1 MKKPGFTIIELLTV
15 VAVIAILMGIV
26 TTAASSSLRASRR
39 SRASNLCKIVQ
50 VGLSTYYA
58 QNDKWPISS
67 LNNDPMARNAEGP
80 GYRAD
85 PSIYGLTMS
94 ETHDAVRML
103 VNETKKGNPLIDV
116 SGLFVSMA
124 DGRHNQRCQGA
135 DFLAA
140 ATISGM
146 SKAKSA
152 VSADLN
158 NGRRMTVSQMKFGY
172 PEESRGY
179 FRHFKMLYSIPGD
192 DITVTVQDTDSTKAN
207 FYDQ

>member
-1 MKKPGFTIIELLTV
+1 MKKAFTIIELLTV
-15 VAVIAILMGIV
+15 IAVISVLMGIV
-26 TTAASSSLRASRR
+26 TTAASSSIRAARR
-39 SRASNLCKIVQ
+39 DRARALCQTVQ

-58 QNDKWPISS
+58 QNDKWPVNS
-67 LNNDPMARNAEGP
+67 LNNNPSARNAEGP

-85 PSIYGLTMS
+85 PNIYGLTMS
-94 ETHDAVRML
+94 ETHDAVRAL
-103 VNETKKGNPLIDV
+103 VNETKRGNPLIDV
-116 SGLFVSMA
+116 SALFVSMA

-172 PEESRGY
+172 PEENRGN

-192 DITVTVQDTDSTKAN
+192 DITVSVQDTDSTKAN

>member
-1 MKKPGFTIIELLTV
+1 MKKGFTVVELLTV
-15 VAVIAILMGIV
+15 VAVIAVLMGIV
-26 TTAASSSLRASRR
+26 TTAASSSMRASRKT
-39 SRASNLCKIVQ
+39 RARTLCQTVQ

-58 QNDKWPISS
+58 QNDKWPIAK
-67 LNNDPMARNAEGP
+67 LNNDPEARNAEAS
-80 GYRAD
+80 GYRTD
-85 PSIYGLTMS
+85 PSIYGLTMK
-94 ETHDAVRML
+94 ETHDAVREL
-103 VNETKKGNPLIDV
+103 VQETKRGNPLIDV
-116 SGLFVSMA
+116 SALFVSMA
-124 DGRHNQRCQGA
+124 DGRHDQKCHGT
-135 DFLAA
+135 DFLQA
-140 ATISGM
+140 ATIKGM

-192 DITVTVQDTDSTKAN
+192 DITVSIQDTDSQRAR